1 MKRDEYTV
9 MTREELKEYLE
20 SMPDRIIVTVEP
32 EEDADGRA
40 EVRP

>member
-1 MKRDEYTV
+1 MKQDKYTV
-9 MTREELKEYLE
+9 MTKEELKKYLE
-20 SMPDRIIVTVEP
+20 SMPDGIIVTVEP